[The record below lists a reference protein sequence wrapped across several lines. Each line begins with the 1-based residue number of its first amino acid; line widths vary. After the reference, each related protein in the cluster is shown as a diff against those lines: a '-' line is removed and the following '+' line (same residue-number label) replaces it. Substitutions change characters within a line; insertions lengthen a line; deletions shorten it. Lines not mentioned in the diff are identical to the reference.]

1 MCGRLRC
8 CLVYEYEQ
16 YVEAKKQ
23 LPKIG
28 KRIGTPYG
36 EGVVRD
42 VRVLR
47 ESIVVEIEGQR
58 HEVFRQE
65 FEPLAELEALERK
78 AAAGCAKHEGGNCDC
93 GANNKPEQSQGS

>member
-16 YVEAKKQ
+16 YVVAKKQ

-42 VRVLR
+42 VRVIR
-47 ESIVVEIEGQR
+47 ESVIVDIDDQR
-58 HEVFRQE
+58 HEVFKHE
-65 FEPLAELEALERK
+65 FEPLDELKALERK
-78 AAAGCAKHEGGNCDC
+78 AAKG
-93 GANNKPEQSQGS
+93 